1 MSSRISRFWTGCG
14 FCGVCW
20 RGKWGELYVAVA
32 LWLSSNWL
40 TAKGWSSTWLFS
52 LTAFLKLD
60 ISFGTT
66 IRERQ
71 VTSNRR
77 IMQSF
82 GSLVVLLRTKIKSL
96 LAQILST
103 VLLQISFLHLTFWFP
118 DFHILS
124 WCSGDAAC
132 WKRTM
137 CNTKHQTTQEKRQ
150 ETVENSLLNL
160 TLLDDLVYVKCYRS
174 SASLLFLIGMLMYNL
189 SWEQWGSGSTRVVS
203 ERVWSLSRVELLFSR
218 YDSYDA
224 ANSIPHL
231 VFHPFGEERWHHE
244 VSQRGFCTWRTLA
257 VTVWGG
263 STSNRHRWTQ
273 VALSA

>member
-1 MSSRISRFWTGCG
+1 
-14 FCGVCW
+14 
-20 RGKWGELYVAVA
+20 
-32 LWLSSNWL
+32 
-40 TAKGWSSTWLFS
+40 
-52 LTAFLKLD
+52 
-60 ISFGTT
+60 
-66 IRERQ
+66 
-71 VTSNRR
+71 
-77 IMQSF
+77 MQSF
-82 GSLVVLLRTKIKSL
+82 GSLVVLLWTKIKSL

-174 SASLLFLIGMLMYNL
+174 SASLLFLIGMLMYNP

-203 ERVWSLSRVELLFSR
+203 ERVCSLSRVELLFSCH
-218 YDSYDA
+218 DSYDA
-224 ANSIPHL
+224 ANSPVWFFIPSAKKDGTMKFRSE
-231 VFHPFGEERWHHE
+231 VFVPGGLWQSPCEADQPRTDTVELRWLCLPRFWLEFRGKE
-244 VSQRGFCTWRTLA
+244 VRWCHIFSAWRFWRISFNFLDFLIP
-257 VTVWGG
+257 W
-263 STSNRHRWTQ
+263 H
-273 VALSA
+273 